1 MSKVCNLAH
10 AFAHILHFCV
20 RILFVATIFDYD
32 KNIKK
37 FARVVFFN
45 RKVKRNYQNTSVNK
59 VKTFTK
65 HLTIYL
71 FNSLN

>member
-45 RKVKRNYQNTSVNK
+45 QNIVSKTRN
-59 VKTFTK
+59 
-65 HLTIYL
+65 L
-71 FNSLN
+71 FLKFFNMSIEGSLLAQKY